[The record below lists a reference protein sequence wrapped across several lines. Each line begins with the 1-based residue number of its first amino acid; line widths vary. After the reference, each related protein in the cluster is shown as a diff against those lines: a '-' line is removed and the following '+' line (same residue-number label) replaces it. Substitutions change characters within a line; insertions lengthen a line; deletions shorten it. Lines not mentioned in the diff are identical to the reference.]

1 MNYASL
7 VNSGVLSQ
15 PMYVPGKPI
24 AEVALEYNLDIA
36 RIDKLASNENPF
48 GPSPLAIQAI
58 QEASNDVHLYPEGAC
73 TDIKRSL
80 AHLHDLEADNF
91 IFGNGSNEIIEL
103 LGHTFLKPGV
113 NVVVG
118 SHSFIVYRL
127 VAQLFGAETVEV
139 PMKEFTHDLEAML
152 SAIDENTRMV
162 FVASPN
168 NPTGMANT
176 EAELIQ
182 FIDQLPEHV
191 LFCFDEAYAE
201 YLAQAPNLVGAIKA
215 GKKII
220 CLRTFSKIYGLGGL
234 RLGYGYA
241 DKELIGL
248 LNRVRQPFNVNFIAQ
263 KAALAA
269 LSDTGFVAACRQ
281 ANEKGRAFLVTALR
295 DLGIETYGGAA
306 NFVLARVGEGE
317 YFFRELQKK
326 GTIVRPLAN
335 YNLSEYL
342 RITIGTQSENE
353 RLIDR
358 LKSIQST
365 HRK

>member
-36 RIDKLASNENPF
+36 SIDKLASNGF

-58 QEASNDVHLYPEGAC
+58 QEASNDVHLYPDGAC

-80 AHLHDLEADNF
+80 AQLHNLEADNF

-127 VAQLFGAETVEV
+127 VAQLFGAQTVEV
-139 PMKEFTHDLEAML
+139 PMKEFAHDLEAML

-182 FIDQLPEHV
+182 FIDQLQNM
-191 LFCFDEAYAE
+191 FY
-201 YLAQAPNLVGAIKA
+201 
-215 GKKII
+215 
-220 CLRTFSKIYGLGGL
+220 
-234 RLGYGYA
+234 
-241 DKELIGL
+241 
-248 LNRVRQPFNVNFIAQ
+248 
-263 KAALAA
+263 
-269 LSDTGFVAACRQ
+269 
-281 ANEKGRAFLVTALR
+281 
-295 DLGIETYGGAA
+295 
-306 NFVLARVGEGE
+306 FVLMKPM
-317 YFFRELQKK
+317 LN
-326 GTIVRPLAN
+326 T
-335 YNLSEYL
+335 
-342 RITIGTQSENE
+342 
-353 RLIDR
+353 
-358 LKSIQST
+358 
-365 HRK
+365 